1 VSAEHLAVLAVAM
14 LGAVGMGSL
23 GRATGVAIAGSSR
36 GHANQAAMLAPLSA
50 QAGAAKALVSAA
62 DGLYAGVVAKAHPP
76 KRYSRLTNALPT
88 LIRTASQ
95 GIYRSLAEFG
105 GGNWTGST
113 YSNVVAA
120 QVTYPIYYAE
130 RAAQSIRSPAGKAL
144 VERIRIA
151 DKIYRDGATA
161 EEFEAAFGAYSRGF
175 SGAHAAAATDELAEF
190 LGAFEG
196 PTSPVTVFEW
206 QYLANPERALS
217 ALTEEARGYLEAE
230 VLPIL
235 RATYAKKDESLR
247 YLTDEGE
254 ARVMARLVRGDVDGA
269 KKALTAAKRAGM
281 PGIAGDMAEAVTF
294 ASRLFSGGD
303 ASFGSCAPSPR
314 KRPARSSA
322 SRTT

>member
-95 GIYRSLAEFG
+95 GSSPSLESVAKLVPESGEATAALLHGLLGEYAELSRTRRLSGEPHSLIYRSLAEFG

-161 EEFEAAFGAYSRGF
+161 EEFEAAFGAYS
-175 SGAHAAAATDELAEF
+175 AD
-190 LGAFEG
+190 
-196 PTSPVTVFEW
+196 SPVPMPPRRPMSWPSF
-206 QYLANPERALS
+206 S
-217 ALTEEARGYLEAE
+217 APLRGQ
-230 VLPIL
+230 LP
-235 RATYAKKDESLR
+235 R
-247 YLTDEGE
+247 
-254 ARVMARLVRGDVDGA
+254 
-269 KKALTAAKRAGM
+269 
-281 PGIAGDMAEAVTF
+281 
-294 ASRLFSGGD
+294 
-303 ASFGSCAPSPR
+303 
-314 KRPARSSA
+314 
-322 SRTT
+322 